1 MFKLYEQKNEDYLNA
16 KEKLRELQV
25 KKKEIND
32 SLLTCMTETNKL
44 VIKKD
49 RIKASIKDAE
59 MNQKVE
65 KYQLKEL
72 QNELQKLKMDKK
84 KCEQNI
90 SQMERR
96 ISLLNDELNGDL
108 DESSQEELNAMENTI
123 LELEKLQDNSKKMF
137 RKKTKVEKQ
146 IADLMNELETNALK
160 RLEEANANLNSPRV
174 LNSMRNQLGINSE
187 IKRLLKDAIT
197 KNRIAIEINDETI
210 KELSERSSKINKEFE
225 DFESAVWEHKNK
237 YDNFMAKNYQVGSDE
252 ERSLIDALKDCD
264 TRLLQQGTIP
274 KEVKEIENMTTKQC
288 EKALE
293 KVNKKLEKIGGVN
306 LKSKMMYEELVIEKK
321 RIERNR
327 REGELAL
334 QSCSNLI
341 ETLESSKLNKI
352 EFTFRQVAKYFEEIF
367 KILVPTGHGRMSF
380 DRYSSQDNTD
390 SPNNTSVSIH
400 VSFNSTEEMSEL
412 NQLSGGQKSMVALAY
427 MFAMQKCDPSPIYIF
442 DEIDAH
448 LDSQAREKIALWLQ
462 NSKEDN
468 QGDQRFSYFP
478 LQSSIVSI
486 FIEKI

>member
-1 MFKLYEQKNEDYLNA
+1 
-16 KEKLRELQV
+16 
-25 KKKEIND
+25 
-32 SLLTCMTETNKL
+32 MTETNKL

-90 SQMERR
+90 SEMERR

-197 KNRIAIEINDETI
+197 KNRIAIEINDET
-210 KELSERSSKINKEFE
+210 
-225 DFESAVWEHKNK
+225 
-237 YDNFMAKNYQVGSDE
+237 
-252 ERSLIDALKDCD
+252 
-264 TRLLQQGTIP
+264 
-274 KEVKEIENMTTKQC
+274 
-288 EKALE
+288 
-293 KVNKKLEKIGGVN
+293 
-306 LKSKMMYEELVIEKK
+306 
-321 RIERNR
+321 
-327 REGELAL
+327 
-334 QSCSNLI
+334 
-341 ETLESSKLNKI
+341 
-352 EFTFRQVAKYFEEIF
+352 
-367 KILVPTGHGRMSF
+367 
-380 DRYSSQDNTD
+380 
-390 SPNNTSVSIH
+390 
-400 VSFNSTEEMSEL
+400 
-412 NQLSGGQKSMVALAY
+412 
-427 MFAMQKCDPSPIYIF
+427 
-442 DEIDAH
+442 
-448 LDSQAREKIALWLQ
+448 
-462 NSKEDN
+462 
-468 QGDQRFSYFP
+468 
-478 LQSSIVSI
+478 
-486 FIEKI
+486 